1 MNLHDL
7 KGNPG
12 LVQITSCLERFA
24 KRLFEEDERLPQ
36 DTHLAIARCQK
47 VGIDRTGFFIDEVE
61 RFMSLLHD
69 ASLIAKRDP
78 AARGVLSVI
87 LLYPGFHALVYHR
100 VSHFLFRHK
109 LYALAR
115 WNSQCGRF
123 WTGIEIHPGAQIGS
137 GLFIDH
143 GMGVVIGETAVIGEH
158 CTIYHGVTLGGTG
171 HGKGKRHP
179 TIGDNV
185 LIGAGAKLLG
195 PFCVGN
201 NAMIGSN
208 AVVLSDVPDNATVVG
223 IPAKIVRIEGKPV
236 CHANALDHGNT
247 ADPVEQELC
256 RLLHRILALEKQL
269 GIVSDDSSRI
279 KRCTNVND
287 ELSEKNK

>member
-1 MNLHDL
+1 MGFISD
-7 KGNPG
+7 
-12 LVQITSCLERFA
+12 
-24 KRLFEEDERLPQ
+24 
-36 DTHLAIARCQK
+36 ARQ
-47 VGIDRTGFFIDEVE
+47 
-61 RFMSLLHD
+61 
-69 ASLIAKRDP
+69 IAKRDP
-78 AARGVLSVI
+78 AARGILSVM

-100 VSHFLFRHK
+100 FSHFLYRHK
-109 LYALAR
+109 LFSLAR

-143 GMGVVIGETAVIGEH
+143 GMGIVIGETAVIGNN

-195 PFCVGN
+195 PFKVGN
-201 NAMIGSN
+201 NVMVGAN
-208 AVVLSDVPDNATVVG
+208 AVLLSEVPDNATVVG
-223 IPAKIVRIEGKPV
+223 IPAKTVRIDGRPIS
-236 CHANALDHGNT
+236 HAENLDHGNT

-256 RLLHRILALEKQL
+256 RLLHRVVALEKQL
-269 GIVSDDSSRI
+269 NLEPDPKNRVISCENACDSTHPQAQD
-279 KRCTNVND
+279 K
-287 ELSEKNK
+287 

>member
-1 MNLHDL
+1 MGLL
-7 KGNPG
+7 KD
-12 LVQITSCLERFA
+12 A
-24 KRLFEEDERLPQ
+24 KQ
-36 DTHLAIARCQK
+36 IAR
-47 VGIDRTGFFIDEVE
+47 
-61 RFMSLLHD
+61 
-69 ASLIAKRDP
+69 RDP

-100 VSHFLFRHK
+100 VSHFLYHCR
-109 LYALAR
+109 LYSLAR

-123 WTGIEIHPGAQIGS
+123 WTGIEIHPGAKIGS

-143 GMGVVIGETAVIGEH
+143 GMGIVVGETAVIGNN

-195 PFCVGN
+195 PFYVGN
-201 NAMIGSN
+201 NVMIGAN
-208 AVVLSDVPDNATVVG
+208 AVVLSEVPDSATVVG
-223 IPAKIVRIEGKPV
+223 VPGKIVRVEGKPV
-236 CHANALDHGNT
+236 SHAVDLDHGSA

-256 RLLHRILALEKQL
+256 RLLHRVLTLERKMN
-269 GIVSDDSSRI
+269 IEPDSEHKL
-279 KRCTNVND
+279 KRCEPLHD
-287 ELSEKNK
+287 SDYLDDAKDK